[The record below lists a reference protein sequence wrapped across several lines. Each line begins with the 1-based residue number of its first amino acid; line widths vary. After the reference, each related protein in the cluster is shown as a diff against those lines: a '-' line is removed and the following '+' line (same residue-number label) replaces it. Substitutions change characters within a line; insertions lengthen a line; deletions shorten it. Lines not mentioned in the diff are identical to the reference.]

1 VVRGRPFKKGQ
12 PKPPGSGR
20 KKGTPNRFSPVPI
33 YERIRQSGADPIEVM
48 VEIMGNPKIATLTR
62 LKAAALL
69 AEYVYPKPRAVEVS
83 WPGGAPLGP
92 SADDLKAALKRALA
106 DVARERAELRANGTP
121 GVVIEGTVEPR
132 PGPQPEPVPLA
143 VPSPSS
149 SPPPSS
155 PSPAP
160 SVAAELR
167 DDGDGAE
174 LVFEPEA

>member
-1 VVRGRPFKKGQ
+1 MVRGRPFKKGQ

-48 VEIMGNPKIATLTR
+48 VEIMTNPKVATLTR

-69 AEYVYPKPRAVEVS
+69 AEYVYPKLRAVEVS
-83 WPGGAPLGP
+83 GPGGAPLGS

-106 DVARERAELRANGTP
+106 DVARERAELRANGIP

-132 PGPQPEPVPLA
+132 PGPQPEPAPLA

-149 SPPPSS
+149 SPPSS

-160 SVAAELR
+160 SAVAELR

-174 LVFEPEA
+174 LVFAPDA